1 MKQITIKTRAVI
13 GIILF
18 MFILPLL
25 ASAQNSGHIYFK
37 NPYAELVGVVGDTLY
52 YKAEAVTDLDDEIRY
67 SLEYGEEGMTID
79 EMTGEFRLITDHK
92 GFYRVAI
99 KATLLNHP
107 EEEAHLGLVV
117 IILFKDEL
125 PCAYIKGTI
134 TLKDGEPYVG
144 AYVSVMAARD
154 SSNYGYYPSTVT
166 DENGYYELNLPK
178 GDYYLG
184 VGTMNGSY
192 IWYPGTQDLN
202 QATLLTLD
210 CEQTIT
216 ADFTIDE
223 SLFDYVYFM
232 SYPEYM
238 GFLNEKYTYKAEA
251 ISMLGKELRYRLD
264 EGPEGMTIDATS
276 GLLEWSP
283 TEKGEFTVSITAY
296 AVDNEAVN
304 ANQMW
309 MIYVVDSLEKPCA
322 YINGTVKDK
331 DGNPVDNAFVFAYAV
346 YDSTWERNSKFNSF
360 FEAFTDKD
368 GNYSINIISG
378 EFYVVAQGYDFNPV
392 YYENTQD
399 YNEAKILTVE
409 CNNTYTINF
418 EVERYKPP
426 TNYTVEGTVTAEND
440 GSPVE
445 AVVQFIPEDAS
456 YRDSLWCPNG
466 YLFETYTDSEGKY
479 KIELPDNMKYYAMAV
494 ALSEE
499 YLPEFYNNVRS
510 ITDATKLELTDNLTG
525 IDFTLPLRPVFN
537 NGFYGFVR
545 DSAGDPVTA
554 MVTAYPFDNL
564 DQSNFMPR
572 SVVTDSS
579 NTGKFVITNLVPGR
593 YVLYAI
599 PFDRE
604 VTPGFYVDGDF
615 ATWEWE
621 KATKINVPADGMIDY
636 EHVIMLPNMDS
647 KFFGIAQLDGYVYE
661 EVTGAKK
668 NGQIQSSKPLSGV
681 NVTVVDNS
689 GKSLDNSITDQNG
702 YYKLD
707 NIGVGA
713 YKIVYSKVGYGSY
726 ETVLNFDA
734 MENSRQN
741 QNITLQP
748 KGTTGVDDVTVYTDD
763 IGVFPQP
770 ASDKV
775 ELRFNSMQGDATVSI
790 TNVLGGQVMSNSI
803 SIADG
808 NSRISLDISNLP
820 SGAYIIT
827 VSGNGTPKHALM
839 NIAR

>member
-331 DGNPVDNAFVFAYAV
+331 DGNH
-346 YDSTWERNSKFNSF
+346 
-360 FEAFTDKD
+360 
-368 GNYSINIISG
+368 SINIISG

-440 GSPVE
+440 G
-445 AVVQFIPEDAS
+445 
-456 YRDSLWCPNG
+456 L
-466 YLFETYTDSEGKY
+466 YLSTS
-479 KIELPDNMKYYAMAV
+479 
-494 ALSEE
+494 
-499 YLPEFYNNVRS
+499 
-510 ITDATKLELTDNLTG
+510 KL
-525 IDFTLPLRPVFN
+525 IV
-537 NGFYGFVR
+537 
-545 DSAGDPVTA
+545 
-554 MVTAYPFDNL
+554 
-564 DQSNFMPR
+564 
-572 SVVTDSS
+572 
-579 NTGKFVITNLVPGR
+579 
-593 YVLYAI
+593 YVLLHSTVRI
-599 PFDRE
+599 
-604 VTPGFYVDGDF
+604 F
-615 ATWEWE
+615 A
-621 KATKINVPADGMIDY
+621 
-636 EHVIMLPNMDS
+636 
-647 KFFGIAQLDGYVYE
+647 
-661 EVTGAKK
+661 
-668 NGQIQSSKPLSGV
+668 
-681 NVTVVDNS
+681 
-689 GKSLDNSITDQNG
+689 SL
-702 YYKLD
+702 
-707 NIGVGA
+707 
-713 YKIVYSKVGYGSY
+713 
-726 ETVLNFDA
+726 
-734 MENSRQN
+734 
-741 QNITLQP
+741 
-748 KGTTGVDDVTVYTDD
+748 
-763 IGVFPQP
+763 
-770 ASDKV
+770 
-775 ELRFNSMQGDATVSI
+775 
-790 TNVLGGQVMSNSI
+790 
-803 SIADG
+803 
-808 NSRISLDISNLP
+808 
-820 SGAYIIT
+820 
-827 VSGNGTPKHALM
+827 
-839 NIAR
+839 